1 MVFTTALVGRETRR
15 EDDTAVCGRD
25 GEVLPDEQTASEC
38 CLYKLLLLLLLLLGS
53 AGVSDEGT
61 GLKVVRGVGV
71 LVCVWSVLRAEGEG
85 EEGERGRG
93 GEWGGGGG
101 DDEARGH
108 VESVV
113 ETDFD
118 ATRISGK
125 WKMEKHNRRV

>member
-1 MVFTTALVGRETRR
+1 MVFCTALVGRETRR

-38 CLYKLLLLLLLLLGS
+38 CLYKLLLLLLLLGRV
-53 AGVSDEGT
+53 GYRVSDEGT
-61 GLKVVRGVGV
+61 GLKVVRGVGA

-101 DDEARGH
+101 DDEARRH
-108 VESVV
+108 VEWWRQIS
-113 ETDFD
+113 
-118 ATRISGK
+118 TRR
-125 WKMEKHNRRV
+125 E

>member
-1 MVFTTALVGRETRR
+1 MVFCTALVGRETRR

-61 GLKVVRGVGV
+61 GPKVVRGVGV
-71 LVCVWSVLRAEGEG
+71 LVYVWSVLRAEGEG

-101 DDEARGH
+101 GDEARGH

>member
-1 MVFTTALVGRETRR
+1 MVFCTALVGRETRR

-38 CLYKLLLLLLLLLGS
+38 CLYKLLLLLLLLGRV
-53 AGVSDEGT
+53 GYRVSDEGT

-71 LVCVWSVLRAEGEG
+71 LVYVWSVLRAEGEG

-93 GEWGGGGG
+93 GERGGGGGGG

-108 VESVV
+108 VESWRQIS
-113 ETDFD
+113 
-118 ATRISGK
+118 TRR
-125 WKMEKHNRRV
+125 E